1 VSDEPDPGLLPEG
14 LSYQGADT
22 GVFEI
27 GRGPVSSDTSPAAT
41 GHIQLLITRCRGS
54 LEVARPRGRMKS
66 PMASPRAWQT
76 RSTLRSPRRAPR
88 PWMPGAR
95 RTPTS
100 GSTWAKRTWGRANWP
115 RPNRKGVSYVLS
127 ATSVTTTF
135 VAFFMLHS
143 ALPTLAVGNLVLG
156 CREPGGIAPRLCLR
170 VGRDSD
176 G

>member
-1 VSDEPDPGLLPEG
+1 MNQTRAFCRRASAIRARIRAYSKSDEGLFLRILPRPRR
-14 LSYQGADT
+14 D
-22 GVFEI
+22 
-27 GRGPVSSDTSPAAT
+27 
-41 GHIQLLITRCRGS
+41 HIQLLITRCRGS